1 MPILPALQPIV
12 DAISAAG
19 PPPPTTTMVELRSR
33 VNDGLTMT
41 NELLVNPVAPL
52 ESEVDYG
59 IPVAEGVIAARVYRP
74 NVPAGLLPV
83 HVYFH
88 GGGFWAGDLEHFD
101 YICRGLA
108 IDAECLVV
116 SVAYRLAPEHKF
128 PIAAEDCYAS
138 LLWVADQAEL
148 LGGDSDRI
156 SVGGGSSGGGL
167 AATVALMARD
177 RQGPSLQLQVLEIP
191 VTDLTMS
198 QPSIEENAAGPSLTK
213 EAIADYVQRY
223 LDDPDDAYNGYA
235 SPLLAEDV
243 SGLPPALVMTC
254 EFDPLR
260 DEGEAYARR
269 LCEAGV
275 SVQHHRWDGQ
285 YHGSHRLSK
294 VIPAEAAEYQRTVT
308 AALRKAFGTPLNH

>member
-19 PPPPTTTMVELRSR
+19 PPPPMTTMADLRAR
-33 VNDGLTMT
+33 VHDGLTMM

-52 ESEVDYG
+52 DSEVDHRV
-59 IPVAEGVIAARVYRP
+59 PVAEGLITVRVYRP
-74 NVPAGLLPV
+74 NVPAGPLPV

-88 GGGFWAGDLEHFD
+88 GGGFWAGNLEHFD
-101 YICRGLA
+101 NICRGMA
-108 IDAECLVV
+108 SGAECLVV

-128 PIAAEDCYAS
+128 PIPAEDCYAS
-138 LLWVADQAEL
+138 VLWVADQAEL
-148 LGGDSDRI
+148 LGGDPDRI

-177 RQGPSLQLQVLEIP
+177 RHGPSLRLQVLEIP
-191 VTDLTMS
+191 VTDLTMG

-213 EAIADYVQRY
+213 EAIAHYVQLY
-223 LDDPDDAYNGYA
+223 LNDPADAYSAYA

-269 LCEAGV
+269 LSEAGV
-275 SVQHHRWDGQ
+275 PVQHHRWDGQ

-308 AALRKAFGTPLNH
+308 AALRKAFGT